1 MVQVL
6 GQHEAQNEP
15 VGPDPVLDQ
24 LEAMNVTELLEDI
37 IEDNQT
43 LFEPSIEESTGEEE
57 VEQAAG
63 ESVEAPVEEPVEE
76 PVEGPAVAD
85 EEESPSE
92 VAVPDVTEDIVA
104 IQTVDVTPAAISP
117 IAAATSVQE
126 ASVAVEAASI
136 PTSTIAPV
144 IGTAVKATAAP
155 TSEGGRVASN
165 SWMALASV
173 IVFSVFLF

>member
-6 GQHEAQNEP
+6 GQHEAQKEP

-24 LEAMNVTELLEDI
+24 LEAMNVTEILKDI

-43 LFEPSIEESTGEEE
+43 LFEPSIEENTGEET
-57 VEQAAG
+57 EQAAG
-63 ESVEAPVEEPVEE
+63 ESVEGPVEERVEEPVDE
-76 PVEGPAVAD
+76 PAVAD
-85 EEESPSE
+85 EEETPSE
-92 VAVPDVTEDIVA
+92 VAGPDVTEDTVA
-104 IQTVDVTPAAISP
+104 IQTVDITPAAISP
-117 IAAATSVQE
+117 TAAATSVQE
-126 ASVAVEAASI
+126 ASVPVEAASI
-136 PTSTIAPV
+136 PTSTSAPV